1 MAYMGYGVA
10 MTASALLLISSLLV
24 FKASEDAAVYI
35 LCVAGSSD
43 DKPQLRPSGWFFF
56 HSFALENG
64 PLKNGDLRW
73 FTMVKNL
80 EKMMILMIAT

>member
-35 LCVAGSSD
+35 LCVAGSSVD
-43 DKPQLRPSGWFFF
+43 D
-56 HSFALENG
+56 
-64 PLKNGDLRW
+64 
-73 FTMVKNL
+73 
-80 EKMMILMIAT
+80 MISPP